1 MYFLMHFV
9 IYFSIE
15 KWQGDL
21 GIWPRSDTGQTE
33 QGAWAAHSR
42 ACTRV
47 PRRSCECIVYVCVA
61 CVLFSNFFLSFNQ
74 SI

>member
-1 MYFLMHFV
+1 MYFV

-21 GIWPRSDTGQTE
+21 GIWPRSVTGQTE
-33 QGAWAAHSR
+33 QGARPVHSR

-47 PRRSCECIVYVCVA
+47 QGKAGEVSG
-61 CVLFSNFFLSFNQ
+61 
-74 SI
+74 